1 MSLQNYSLVEL
12 FEILIIPAMF
22 ETFYMMIIAAT
33 LAIFIGGAVGTI
45 LFLTDNQGLTPNK
58 SAFAVIDTIVNIVR
72 SFPFTILVISIIPL
86 TRGLVG
92 TSIGSTAAIVPLTIS
107 SASFMARTFQ
117 NSLNEVDDSLI
128 EAGRAF
134 GLTVP
139 QIVTKIVYIEAVPSL
154 ISGISLGI
162 ITLLSQTAAAGA
174 VGAGGLGATALTYG
188 YQSFNYRVMYS
199 VVILLIVIVAV
210 IQLVANMLYKKAK

>member
-1 MSLQNYSLVEL
+1 MSLQSYSLAQL

-22 ETFYMMIIAAT
+22 ETFYMMLIAAV
-33 LAIFIGGAVGTI
+33 LAIFIGGIVGTI
-45 LFLTDNQGLTPNK
+45 LFLTDDQGLTPNRPIF
-58 SAFAVIDTIVNIVR
+58 SVIDTIVNIVR

-107 SASFMARTFQ
+107 SSSFMARIFQ

-134 GLTVP
+134 GLTVS
-139 QIVTKIVYIEAVPSL
+139 QIVTKIVYVEAVPSL

-174 VGAGGLGATALTYG
+174 VGAGGLGATAITYG

-199 VVILLIVIVAV
+199 IVILLIIIVAV
-210 IQLVANMLYKKAK
+210 IQLIANMLYKKAK